1 MRQEILII
9 EDEPAI
15 ADTIVYA
22 LKTEGYVPTWCAT
35 GGSGLQAL
43 STRTF
48 ALVVLDIGLPD
59 GSGFDFYHQ
68 IRRDRAVPV
77 LFLSA
82 RNSEMD
88 RVLGL
93 EMGGDD
99 YVVKPFSPR
108 ELTARVRA
116 VLRRA
121 GHIPEKVAPAV
132 PTTTAPE
139 SSPQKV
145 GSKAQEALAPNH
157 FARNFEID
165 EDRCCI
171 RFSGTNLELTRYE
184 FRLVRT
190 LAARPGRVFTRE
202 QLLSAGWEEP
212 TASTDR
218 TVDAHIKTLRSK
230 MRTLAPELDPIQ
242 THRGLGYSWRET

>member
-1 MRQEILII
+1 VRQAILII

-22 LKTEGYVPTWCAT
+22 LKTEGFVPTWCAT
-35 GGSGLQAL
+35 GEAGLKAL
-43 STRTF
+43 REQTF

-59 GSGFDFYHQ
+59 GSGFDFYHK
-68 IRRDRAVPV
+68 IRTIQPAPV

-82 RNSEMD
+82 RNTEMD

-121 GHIPEKVAPAV
+121 GTDKTVTAASAPATRTIEPV
-132 PTTTAPE
+132 ANGQNSASVGQT
-139 SSPQKV
+139 SSSTR
-145 GSKAQEALAPNH
+145 G
-157 FARNFEID
+157 FEID
-165 EDRCCI
+165 ESRCCI

-202 QLLSAGWEEP
+202 QLLAAGWEEP

-230 MRTLAPELDPIQ
+230 MRTLAPDLDPIQ

>member
-1 MRQEILII
+1 MRQAILII

-22 LKTEGYVPTWCAT
+22 LKTEGFLPTWGAT
-35 GGSGLQAL
+35 GEAGLKALREQAY
-43 STRTF
+43 
-48 ALVVLDIGLPD
+48 ALVILDIGLPD
-59 GSGFDFYHQ
+59 GSGFDFYHK
-68 IRRDRAVPV
+68 IRLIQPVPI

-82 RNSEMD
+82 RNTEMD

-116 VLRRA
+116 VLRRT
-121 GHIPEKVAPAV
+121 GSEKTLSAAPLPRGA
-132 PTTTAPE
+132 
-139 SSPQKV
+139 SPQP
-145 GSKAQEALAPNH
+145 Q
-157 FARNFEID
+157 NFEID
-165 EDRCCI
+165 EARCCI

-202 QLLSAGWEEP
+202 QLLAAGWEEP

-230 MRTLAPELDPIQ
+230 MRTLAPDLDPIQ

>member
-1 MRQEILII
+1 MRQAILII

-22 LKTEGYVPTWCAT
+22 LKTEGFAPTWSAT
-35 GGSGLQAL
+35 GEAGLKAL
-43 STRTF
+43 REQTF
-48 ALVVLDIGLPD
+48 ALVVLDVGLPD
-59 GSGFDFYHQ
+59 GSGFDFYHK
-68 IRRDRAVPV
+68 IRLIQSVPI

-82 RNSEMD
+82 RNTEMD

-121 GHIPEKVAPAV
+121 NNDKTPSVTAAQMETVPAPTNLV
-132 PTTTAPE
+132 
-139 SSPQKV
+139 SPPPLSPP
-145 GSKAQEALAPNH
+145 SK
-157 FARNFEID
+157 NFEID
-165 EDRCCI
+165 QDRCCI

-202 QLLSAGWEEP
+202 QLLTAGWEEP

-230 MRTLAPELDPIQ
+230 MRALAPELDPIQ

>member
-1 MRQEILII
+1 VRQAILII

-22 LKTEGYVPTWCAT
+22 LKTEGFLPTWCAT
-35 GGSGLQAL
+35 GEAGLKAL
-43 STRTF
+43 RERGF

-59 GSGFDFYHQ
+59 GSGFDFYHK
-68 IRRDRAVPV
+68 IRLIQPVPI

-82 RNSEMD
+82 RNAEMD

-121 GHIPEKVAPAV
+121 GADKSLSLPPTPAEAAPL
-132 PTTTAPE
+132 P
-139 SSPQKV
+139 
-145 GSKAQEALAPNH
+145 
-157 FARNFEID
+157 RNFEID
-165 EDRCCI
+165 EARCCI
-171 RFSGTNLELTRYE
+171 RISGTNLELTRYE

-202 QLLSAGWEEP
+202 QLLAAGWEEP

-230 MRTLAPELDPIQ
+230 MRTLAPDLDPIQ

>member
-1 MRQEILII
+1 MRQAILII

-22 LKTEGYVPTWCAT
+22 LKTEGFAPTWAAT
-35 GGSGLQAL
+35 GEAGLKAL
-43 STRTF
+43 REQTF
-48 ALVVLDIGLPD
+48 ALVVLDVGLPD
-59 GSGFDFYHQ
+59 GSGFDFYHK
-68 IRRDRAVPV
+68 IRLIQPVPI

-82 RNSEMD
+82 RNTEMD

-121 GHIPEKVAPAV
+121 NADK
-132 PTTTAPE
+132 TTSAMTAAQTE
-139 SSPQKV
+139 SAATQINLASNSSAL
-145 GSKAQEALAPNH
+145 SKK
-157 FARNFEID
+157 FEID

-202 QLLSAGWEEP
+202 QLLAAGWEEP

-230 MRTLAPELDPIQ
+230 MRALAPELDPIQ

>member
-1 MRQEILII
+1 LPEGGVRPAILII

-22 LKTEGYVPTWCAT
+22 LKTEGFLPTWSAT
-35 GGSGLQAL
+35 GEAGLKALREQAF
-43 STRTF
+43 S
-48 ALVVLDIGLPD
+48 LVVLDVGLPD
-59 GSGFDFYHQ
+59 GSGFDFYHK
-68 IRRDRAVPV
+68 IRLIQPVPI

-82 RNSEMD
+82 RNTEMD

-121 GHIPEKVAPAV
+121 GNERATQIAPSTTEAPVNAPAKAAS
-132 PTTTAPE
+132 T
-139 SSPQKV
+139 SP
-145 GSKAQEALAPNH
+145 AN
-157 FARNFEID
+157 RFEID
-165 EDRCCI
+165 DERCCI

-190 LAARPGRVFTRE
+190 LAARPGRVFSRE

-230 MRTLAPELDPIQ
+230 MRALAPKLDPIQ